1 MKTTEAPPDIL
12 RQFFLEEFP
21 NPERIGC
28 PPGATLKAAAENRLP
43 VTDPARLHMGGCS
56 ECFAEYRGY
65 RLDWQNHQA
74 TRRRMIGW
82 AVAAALLLNIGG
94 GTLALRHRR
103 GPAPNVEQVA
113 YNTTPSTVIR
123 TPPPNDT
130 RGQQTPPVSPPKQE
144 DRPTRPTEPH
154 HPHRPGPDQPVVHD
168 EPIPV
173 VLDLAPRDPAQGDP
187 AQQQRK
193 RLLRLRAAE
202 LNLSLLL
209 PRSNEPGAYQLQL
222 THDPEGQKVIA
233 SAAGK
238 AVARD
243 GRVSLDVH
251 LPLQSVP
258 AGDYFLSVAP
268 KGGAGQDVYDV
279 RIVHLPAQ
287 AQ

>member
-1 MKTTEAPPDIL
+1 MKTSEAPPDIIKE
-12 RQFFLEEFP
+12 FFLEEFP

-28 PPGATLKAAAENRLP
+28 PPGQKLKAAAENRLP
-43 VTDPARLHMGGCS
+43 LNDPARLHMGRCS

-65 RLDWQNHQA
+65 KLDWENMQA

-82 AVAAALLLNIGG
+82 SVAAALLLGVG
-94 GTLALRHRR
+94 AGALAFRHRLS
-103 GPAPNVEQVA
+103 PKPNVEQVA
-113 YNTTPSTVIR
+113 YNTTPSGIGGK

-130 RGQQTPPVSPPKQE
+130 RGQQTPPVAPPKQ
-144 DRPTRPTEPH
+144 DKPTRPTQPPHTH
-154 HPHRPGPDQPVVHD
+154 HPDPRQPVTHD
-168 EPIPV
+168 EAIPV
-173 VLDLAPRDPAQGDP
+173 VLDLAPGDP

-209 PRSNEPGAYQLQL
+209 PKSSEPGAYRLQL
-222 THDPEGQKVIA
+222 THDFEGQKVIA

-258 AGDYFLSVAP
+258 AGDYFLSIAP
-268 KGGAGQDVYDV
+268 KGSAGPDVYDV
-279 RIVHLPAQ
+279 RVVHLPAQ